1 MNEQDNQRDP
11 GRIFV
16 GLDVHKDTISACV
29 LDSSTGEILL
39 EQQLKNQP
47 AAVARLIK
55 RIRSRFG
62 EPRCCYEASSCGFVL
77 FRHLRDLRIECDV
90 IAPSSIPRRSG
101 DRIKTDRRDAEKL
114 ASMHAAGLLSGIEV
128 PDPEL
133 ESTRAMLRCRQS
145 LVEELTRT
153 KHRTTQFLL
162 TRGLTYRDG
171 SNWSQKFWLW
181 LAKIEVNEVDQTVLD
196 TYVHL
201 IHYLEAQIS
210 SLEANLKEEAQ
221 KERYREPVAVLS
233 AFRGIAYLTALTLA
247 CELGDIRRFA
257 HPRQLMAYLGLVPS
271 EHSSG
276 NTTKRG
282 SITKSGNTHARKA
295 IVSAAWKYAA
305 RPTRGHPLKR
315 RQLGVNP
322 TVIATSWRAQQ
333 RLYKR
338 FHALAF
344 RKPRSVAAV
353 AIARELAGFL
363 WEAMQTLT
371 PERALSVTNA
381 PG

>member
-1 MNEQDNQRDP
+1 MNEQDNQHDP
-11 GRIFV
+11 DRIFV

-55 RIRSRFG
+55 RVRSRFG

-77 FRHLRDLRIECDV
+77 FRQLRDLRVECDV

-114 ASMHAAGLLSGIEV
+114 ASMHAAGLLTGIEV

-162 TRGLTYRDG
+162 TRGLSYRDG
-171 SNWSQKFWLW
+171 TNWSQRFWLW
-181 LAKIEVNEVDQTVLD
+181 MAKVEINEVDQTVLD

-201 IHYLEAQIS
+201 VHYLEAQIS
-210 SLEANLKEEAQ
+210 ALEANLKEEAE
-221 KERYREPVAVLS
+221 KERYREAVAVLS
-233 AFRGIAYLTALTLA
+233 AFRGIAYLTALTLV

-353 AIARELAGFL
+353 AVARELAGFL

-381 PG
+381 PR

>member
-1 MNEQDNQRDP
+1 MQDNHSNLNS
-11 GRIFV
+11 IIA
-16 GLDVHKDTISACV
+16 GLDVHQDSITACIFN
-29 LDSSTGEILL
+29 SSTGEILSQ
-39 EQQLKNQP
+39 EQLKNQP
-47 AAVARLIK
+47 VSIGKFIK
-55 RIRSRFG
+55 RIRARFG

-77 FRHLRDLRIECDV
+77 YRQLREFGVECDV

-114 ASMHAAGLLSGIEV
+114 ATLYAAGLLTAVDV
-128 PDPEL
+128 PDQEL
-133 ESTRAMLRCRQS
+133 EATRALVRCRAAM
-145 LVEELTRT
+145 VTEVTRT
-153 KHRTTQFLL
+153 KHRAIKFLQ
-162 TRGLTYRDG
+162 TRGCVYRDG
-171 SNWSQKFWLW
+171 TNWSQRFWLW
-181 LAKIEVNEVDQTVLD
+181 LAKVDLSNVDQTVLD
-196 TYVHL
+196 AYVHL
-201 IHYLEAQIS
+201 VHYLEAQIT
-210 SLEANLKEEAQ
+210 SLEAELKEEA
-221 KERYREPVAVLS
+221 KKDRYADAVAVLG
-233 AFRGIAYLTALTLA
+233 AFRGIALLTALTLV

-276 NTTKRG
+276 NQTRRG

-315 RQLGVNP
+315 RQVGVSAE
-322 TVIATSWRAQQ
+322 VLATSWRAQG

-353 AIARELAGFL
+353 AIARELTGFL
-363 WEAMQTLT
+363 WEALQTLT
-371 PERALSVTNA
+371 PDPATSATN
-381 PG
+381 